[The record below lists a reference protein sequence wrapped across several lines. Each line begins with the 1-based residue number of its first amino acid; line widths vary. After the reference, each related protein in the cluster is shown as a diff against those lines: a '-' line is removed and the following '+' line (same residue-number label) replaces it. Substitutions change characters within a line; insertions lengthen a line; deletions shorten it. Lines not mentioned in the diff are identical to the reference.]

1 VVGKGVLVLVFRN
14 ESCGNINGGA
24 SQEGRGGREGVEA
37 FFFITFIN
45 NDFIAVFQPRSI
57 RKKKRASKREKDAEI
72 LTLTHIRF
80 LRKRA

>member
-1 VVGKGVLVLVFRN
+1 MGKGVLVLVFRN

-37 FFFITFIN
+37 VFFITLIN
-45 NDFIAVFQPRSI
+45 DAFIAVFQPPEYSQ
-57 RKKKRASKREKDAEI
+57 KKRASKREKDAEI